1 MQGDITGMSADALVH
16 PTNSSLAMMGEVGQA
31 LERKGGKEFL
41 QVSALF
47 KYLLTKKIGVTPLFL
62 KTIFNV
68 FFCHM

>member
-41 QVSALF
+41 QVSASLNL
-47 KYLLTKKIGVTPLFL
+47 YLQIQIFI
-62 KTIFNV
+62 TIYSYIKQF
-68 FFCHM
+68 